1 MTTTLK
7 TRQTFAL
14 SPSWR
19 AVVTVDGFYGGPLDM
34 HGRHRCTVAFM
45 RDVPGVGWDGVGRQF
60 VKSGVM
66 RRDEQ
71 PDLMGIAR
79 SAISFVFDEI
89 ARGEASE
96 VWTENDFEQAV
107 SFNDDLSAYHLEEV
121 SEGA

>member
-1 MTTTLK
+1 
-7 TRQTFAL
+7 
-14 SPSWR
+14 
-19 AVVTVDGFYGGPLDM
+19 
-34 HGRHRCTVAFM
+34 
-45 RDVPGVGWDGVGRQF
+45 
-60 VKSGVM
+60 
-66 RRDEQ
+66 
-71 PDLMGIAR
+71 MGIAR